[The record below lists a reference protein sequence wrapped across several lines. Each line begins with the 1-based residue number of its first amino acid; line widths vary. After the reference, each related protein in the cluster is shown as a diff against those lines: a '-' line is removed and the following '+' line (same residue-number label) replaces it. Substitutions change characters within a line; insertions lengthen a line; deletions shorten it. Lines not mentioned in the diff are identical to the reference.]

1 MNSLVGFK
9 VGALGVDLVTARKVA
24 MMCSPLFQLGVVSP
38 SETIGVKSGL
48 EISFSTYLLYLRVEL
63 AGGSPGME
71 GDKEEEEEEHGE
83 KEEE

>member
-1 MNSLVGFK
+1 MLNLVSKF
-9 VGALGVDLVTARKVA
+9 L
-24 MMCSPLFQLGVVSP
+24 
-38 SETIGVKSGL
+38 
-48 EISFSTYLLYLRVEL
+48 FSTYLLYLRVEL